1 MQTFSSTFLSS
12 GTKNCQ
18 KRKIPTAGLQAAL
31 RTDAVTMNNSIL
43 EGSCS
48 SDSLQNIPFSS
59 LSSAFP
65 YLSPH
70 LTCSTRLTFYLTATA
85 LVCVGVDGDE
95 VGFSSKKIKR
105 ERMMVAQRQGE
116 SDRLLKLGYS
126 FFFLKH
132 RSTSV
137 CRGSSRYGGI

>member
-1 MQTFSSTFLSS
+1 MTGFKYCTKSAV
-12 GTKNCQ
+12 KNCSCHQATAICRPSALLFSPRGQ
-18 KRKIPTAGLQAAL
+18 KTVKRETAGLQTAL

-48 SDSLQNIPFSS
+48 SDSLQNTPFSS

-95 VGFSSKKIKR
+95 VGFSSKK
-105 ERMMVAQRQGE
+105 
-116 SDRLLKLGYS
+116 
-126 FFFLKH
+126 
-132 RSTSV
+132 
-137 CRGSSRYGGI
+137 